1 MTGYGGF
8 NVSDD
13 ARSGIPHGL
22 VDGAGRLVRVP
33 NLRGGGEY
41 GESWHEQGM
50 FEKKQ
55 NVFDDWF
62 AAAEYLIANK
72 YTSAEHFAI
81 RGGRTAAC

>member
-1 MTGYGGF
+1 MEQGGWF
-8 NVSDD
+8 
-13 ARSGIPHGL
+13 AL
-22 VDGAGRLVRVP
+22 P

-41 GESWHEQGM
+41 GESWHEQAM

-72 YTSAEHFAI
+72 YTSRRALPLPA
-81 RGGRTAAC
+81 GRMAAC